1 MAAGGVLILAAL
13 SLMLF
18 NWNQDRRTEQRTVSI
33 LEQLKEQMPEPHS
46 AQAMPFAVEGT
57 VPEMNTVSEEIVVTE
72 DDRSYAAVT
81 LPPAEDLAAEY
92 LTEEPV
98 QEIVWWIDGDAY
110 LGTISI
116 PALGL
121 ELPVLSGWNY
131 PDLQVAPCR
140 YTGTVEEGNL
150 VIAAH
155 NYSCHFGR
163 ISELNSGDEIFFT
176 DGNGV
181 VHTYQVVFSE
191 LINGWNAPAMSEG
204 DEDWDITL
212 FTCNLSGTNRVT
224 VRAALME

>member
-18 NWNQDRRTEQRTVSI
+18 NWNQDYRTEQRTVSI
-33 LEQLKEQMPEPHS
+33 LEQLKEQMPEPHREE
-46 AQAMPFAVEGT
+46 PETYGTEGT
-57 VPEMNTVSEEIVVTE
+57 SLPFTE
-72 DDRSYAAVT
+72 TTIFSGTESQSDAAG
-81 LPPAEDLAAEY
+81 LPLSEDLAAEY

-98 QEIVWWIDGDAY
+98 EETVWWIDGDAY

-163 ISELNSGDEIFFT
+163 ISELNSGDEILFT
-176 DGNGV
+176 DGNGA

-191 LINGWNAPAMSEG
+191 LINGWNAPAWVEG

-224 VRAALME
+224 VRAALAE